1 MAASTHPL
9 NLCKACLLIAIEE
22 EAAEAAS
29 NTTTFSMEW
38 TQLPG
43 AAGLFATLLMPDM
56 RSPAKR

>member
-1 MAASTHPL
+1 MPVGWQQAHAGSL
-9 NLCKACLLIAIEE
+9 AE

-29 NTTTFSMEW
+29 NTITFSVEW